1 MRLDMD
7 RLYIFY
13 WFDTKCIELSLHY
26 CWNYFFKEKAQIAVI
41 NVITFEKRGQLR
53 RHVYE
58 GTIANHSSC

>member
-1 MRLDMD
+1 MHRMFPKPL
-7 RLYIFY
+7 LL
-13 WFDTKCIELSLHY
+13 EL
-26 CWNYFFKEKAQIAVI
+26 FFKEKAQIAVI

>member
-13 WFDTKCIELSLHY
+13 WFDTKCIELSLHD
-26 CWNYFFKEKAQIAVI
+26 CWNFFKEKAQIAVI